1 MAFPLPALIRIM
13 RIYGRG
19 FAGLSRRT
27 GIILLVF
34 GSLAVGVIFLKSKPI
49 PSVPVHPPVPPL
61 ASSAD
66 AAFQG
71 VHLIEAKGGRTLWEV
86 KADRVEL
93 FEEGGLVRAK
103 GVKEPVSATFYAE
116 NGRVIA
122 NADEALLN
130 MRTKD
135 VTLKGKVR
143 AVSEKG
149 ATLETESLSWLAQG
163 RRLVAHQEVVLT
175 RGDFMSRAQGL
186 EAEMALERVKLFGGV
201 ESEVRLHRF
210 PEDRAALLAG
220 PRDQAQG
227 DLVSPARRVKGR
239 AR

>member
-1 MAFPLPALIRIM
+1 MASSLPAFIKIM
-13 RIYGRG
+13 RIDGRG

-34 GSLAVGVIFLKSKPI
+34 GSLTVGVILLRSKPI
-49 PSVPVHPPVPPL
+49 PSVPVHPPTPPL
-61 ASSAD
+61 PSSAD

-93 FEEGGLVRAK
+93 FEEGGLVKAK
-103 GVKEPVSATFYAE
+103 GVKEPVSATFYTE
-116 NGRVIA
+116 NGRIIA

-135 VTLKGKVR
+135 VTLNGKVR

-149 ATLETESLSWLAQG
+149 AVLETESLSWLAQG
-163 RRLVAHQEVVLT
+163 KRLVAHREVVLT
-175 RGDFMSRAQGL
+175 RGDFISRAQGL
-186 EAEMALERVKLFGGV
+186 EAEMALERVKLVGGV

-210 PEDRAALLAG
+210 PKDRAALLVG
-220 PRDQAQG
+220 PRDQARR
-227 DLVSPARRVKGR
+227 DPVSPARRVKGR